1 MDCTETNKKAISW
14 LKGNLDE
21 ERLLHSLGCAQ
32 EASSLAE
39 KFGLDSKK
47 AYIAGLLHDCAK
59 CLSKEKLFE
68 IGSHLDLV
76 EGEDTNSKIIHAPV
90 SAYLAKEEFG
100 IEDEEILSAIRWHT
114 LGRADMTEFEKILFL
129 ADKIEP
135 NTRDLD
141 FRDRVLMFLQ
151 DDNKEN
157 GLNRAMLVCYKETIK
172 SLLARN
178 LKICKN
184 TIDIYNGMLN

>member
-1 MDCTETNKKAISW
+1 MNYTENNKKAISW

-32 EASSLAE
+32 EAASLAD

-59 CLSKEKLFE
+59 CLSKEKLQEIAQLIPLEDGEFE
-68 IGSHLDLV
+68 
-76 EGEDTNSKIIHAPV
+76 NMKILHAPV

-114 LGRADMTEFEKILFL
+114 LGKQDMTTFEKIVFL

-141 FRDRVLMFLQ
+141 YRDRIMMLLQ
-151 DDNKEN
+151 DDN
-157 GLNRAMLVCYKETIK
+157 GINRAMLVCYKETIK

-178 LKICKN
+178 LKICKS
-184 TIDIYNGMLN
+184 TIDLYNSMLG

>member
-32 EASSLAE
+32 EAASLAE
-39 KFGLDSKK
+39 RFGLDSKK

-141 FRDRVLMFLQ
+141 FRDRVLMFLH
-151 DDNKEN
+151 DDNREN

>member
-1 MDCTETNKKAISW
+1 MDCTATNKKAISW